1 MNIVDSLTTPV
12 RAIVDLDSLG
22 MVTSAKLQLRD
33 LTLGE
38 LLLITDYF
46 TRHDRLNQVGVI
58 LLRKLKTAIEESEEY
73 KVAMKNL

>member
-46 TRHDRLNQVGVI
+46 TRHDRLNQVGAI